1 MELDDFFKLIDKL
14 EYIPEVYIVR
24 LEYKYTYED
33 NVTISNEI
41 LQYDPYYQCLPDSA
55 HPQYHPLWCWYTDW
69 YMCVDPSSIKVLK
82 FTTLDDVFD
91 VQKGD

>member
-1 MELDDFFKLIDKL
+1 MYIDDFFRLIDRL

-33 NVTISNEI
+33 KVTISNEI
-41 LQYDPYYQCLPDSA
+41 LQYDPGYQIFNRNPE
-55 HPQYHPLWCWYTDW
+55 HPWYHDFWLWYTDW

-82 FTTLDDVFD
+82 FTTLEDVFD
-91 VQKGD
+91 A